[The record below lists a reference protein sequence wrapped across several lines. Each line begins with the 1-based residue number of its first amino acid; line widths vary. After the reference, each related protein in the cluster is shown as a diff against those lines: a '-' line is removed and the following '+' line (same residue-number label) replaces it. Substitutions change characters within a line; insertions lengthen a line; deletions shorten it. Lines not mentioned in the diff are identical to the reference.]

1 MNPDSTSAFRRLSFT
16 LCAFLA
22 AAGPA
27 FGQEDVLLK
36 GKFLALRQAVE
47 IGLKQHP
54 AVQEAQAQ
62 VKAAD
67 ARIKQAQSLYYPQVY
82 ANANTVAGAGRT
94 NPRFLIGG
102 GLLQENQSTFAGGV
116 IANQRIYDFGFT
128 QNMVESSKLAAEA
141 QGQDLQARRS
151 LITLTVQRAYFNS
164 LKRQRLVQIAEET
177 VRERGTITGQIG
189 ALYRQQLKSKLDLNL
204 AQVELTNAESQLV
217 RARNDLKASFVEL
230 NRAMG
235 IQGLDDYVLEDL
247 PVAIRDLP
255 PLPTLLQDSLTHPEL
270 RRAKEF
276 TASAEA
282 KLVAT
287 KRQYLP
293 TISAIA
299 SGGTFDPFDPRQ
311 DQQTGGWWTAGA
323 LVSMPLFTGFLI
335 ENQVREAGAQ
345 QAAAQAA
352 SANVEQALTQQV
364 TTSYLE
370 TLTLAQQIRLA
381 EEQVRTAQEA
391 LQLSQQRYKLGLGT
405 VVEVTQ
411 AEVAVAAAK
420 TRLAESQY
428 DYVISQATLAYAA
441 GLITADR
448 PDEVLR

>member
-1 MNPDSTSAFRRLSFT
+1 MNPDPTVAMRQFALT
-16 LCAFLA
+16 LCGLLLA
-22 AAGPA
+22 AGTA
-27 FGQEDVLLK
+27 FAQEEVMLK

-82 ANANTVAGAGRT
+82 ANANTVAGAGRS

-102 GLLQENQSTFAGGV
+102 GLLQENQSTFTGGV

-217 RARNDLKASFVEL
+217 RARNDLKASVVDL

-255 PLPTLLQDSLTHPEL
+255 ALPTLLQNSLAHPEL

-311 DQQTGGWWTAGA
+311 NQQTGGWWTAGA

-345 QAAAQAA
+345 QVAAQAA
-352 SANVEQALTQQV
+352 SANIEQALTQQV

-391 LQLSQQRYKLGLGT
+391 LHLSQQRYKLGLGT

-441 GLITADR
+441 GLITGDR

>member
-1 MNPDSTSAFRRLSFT
+1 MSPDSTSAPRQLWLT
-16 LCAFLA
+16 VCALLLT
-22 AAGPA
+22 AGPA
-27 FGQEDVLLK
+27 FGQEVLLK

-47 IGLKQHP
+47 LGLKQHP
-54 AVQEAQAQ
+54 AVLEAQAQ
-62 VKAAD
+62 VNAAD
-67 ARIKQAQSLYYPQVY
+67 ARIKQTQSLYYPQVY
-82 ANANTVAGAGRT
+82 ADANTVAGAGRN
-94 NPRFLIGG
+94 NPRFMISG
-102 GLLQENQSTFAGGV
+102 GLLQENQSTFAGGLL
-116 IANQRIYDFGFT
+116 ANQRIYDFGFT

-141 QGQDLQARRS
+141 QGQDLRARRS

-164 LKRQRLVQIAEET
+164 LKRQRLVQVAEET
-177 VRERGTITGQIG
+177 VRERGTITGQIA
-189 ALYRQQLKSKLDLNL
+189 ALHRQQLKSKLDLNL

-247 PVAIRDLP
+247 PVAIHELP
-255 PLPTLLQDSLTHPEL
+255 PLPSLLEGSQAHPEL

-293 TISAIA
+293 TISAFA
-299 SGGTFDPFDPRQ
+299 SGGAFEPFDTRQ
-311 DQQTGGWWTAGA
+311 GQQTGGWWTAGA

-352 SANVEQALTQQV
+352 SANIEQALSQQV

-370 TLTLAQQIRLA
+370 TLTIAQQIRLA
-381 EEQVRTAQEA
+381 EEQVRTAKEA

-411 AEVAVAAAK
+411 AQVAVATAK

>member
-1 MNPDSTSAFRRLSFT
+1 MSPDSTSAPRQLWLT
-16 LCAFLA
+16 VCALLLTT
-22 AAGPA
+22 GPA
-27 FGQEDVLLK
+27 FAQAEVLLK

-47 IGLKQHP
+47 LGLKQHP
-54 AVQEAQAQ
+54 AVLEAQAQ
-62 VKAAD
+62 VNAAD
-67 ARIKQAQSLYYPQVY
+67 ARIKQTQSLYYPQIY
-82 ANANTVAGAGRT
+82 ADANTVAGAGRN
-94 NPRFLIGG
+94 NPRFMISG
-102 GLLQENQSTFAGGV
+102 GLLQENQSTFAGGLL
-116 IANQRIYDFGFT
+116 ANQRIYDFGFT

-141 QGQDLQARRS
+141 QGQDLRARRS

-164 LKRQRLVQIAEET
+164 LKRQRLVQVAEET
-177 VRERGTITGQIG
+177 VRERGTITGQIA
-189 ALYRQQLKSKLDLNL
+189 ALHRQQLKSKLDLNL

-247 PVAIRDLP
+247 PVAIHELP
-255 PLPTLLQDSLTHPEL
+255 PLPSLLEGSQAHPEL

-293 TISAIA
+293 TISAFA
-299 SGGTFDPFDPRQ
+299 SGGAFEPFDTRQ
-311 DQQTGGWWTAGA
+311 GQQTGGWWTAGA

-352 SANVEQALTQQV
+352 STNIEQALSQQV

-370 TLTLAQQIRLA
+370 TLTIAQQIRLA

-411 AEVAVAAAK
+411 AQVAVATAK

>member
-1 MNPDSTSAFRRLSFT
+1 
-16 LCAFLA
+16 
-22 AAGPA
+22 
-27 FGQEDVLLK
+27 
-36 GKFLALRQAVE
+36 VE
-47 IGLKQHP
+47 LGLKQHP
-54 AVQEAQAQ
+54 AVLEAQAQ
-62 VKAAD
+62 VQAAD
-67 ARIKQAQSLYYPQVY
+67 ARIKQTQSLYYPQVY
-82 ANANTVAGAGRT
+82 ADANTIAGAGRS
-94 NPRFLIGG
+94 NPRFLVGG
-102 GLLQENQSTFAGGV
+102 GLLQENQTTFAGGV

-141 QGQDLQARRS
+141 QGQDLRARRS

-164 LKRQRLVQIAEET
+164 LKRQRLVQVAEET
-177 VRERGTITGQIG
+177 VRERGTITTQIG
-189 ALYRQQLKSKLDLNL
+189 ALYRQQLKSKLDLSL

-230 NRAMG
+230 NRTMG
-235 IQGLDDYVLEDL
+235 IQGLGDYVLEDL
-247 PVAIRDLP
+247 PVAIHELP
-255 PLPTLLQDSLTHPEL
+255 PLPTLLHDSQAHPEL
-270 RRAKEF
+270 RRAREF

-299 SGGTFDPFDPRQ
+299 SGGTFEPFDPRQ
-311 DQQTGGWWTAGA
+311 NQQTGGWWTAGA
-323 LVSMPLFTGFLI
+323 MVSMPLFTGFLI

-345 QAAAQAA
+345 QVAAQAA
-352 SANVEQALTQQV
+352 SANIEQALSQQV

-370 TLTLAQQIRLA
+370 TLTHAQQIRLA

-411 AEVAVAAAK
+411 AQVAVAAAK
-420 TRLAESQY
+420 THLAESQY